1 MQPSSLFQEQVLTST
16 RPQVR
21 AIHSLSIA
29 QASADLVGSAP
40 SRWVALCEPVELFTA
55 LRGERGGG
63 RQMKVESGRVE
74 QLWALQPRPPS
85 AHRAVVKPDISTYQ
99 LLSREIIDLGLKRWI
114 TLHQRYFATHI
125 QGVSGVFITE

>member
-40 SRWVALCEPVELFTA
+40 SRWVALCEPVGLFTT

-74 QLWALQPRPPS
+74 
-85 AHRAVVKPDISTYQ
+85 
-99 LLSREIIDLGLKRWI
+99 
-114 TLHQRYFATHI
+114 
-125 QGVSGVFITE
+125 